1 MKIISTKA
9 DETLAEIVVTAL
21 DIAMAE
27 GIAQVS
33 FGKVAKRLGMSKSGV
48 FCRAGSLQSLQRAV
62 LDEFDRRF
70 MNEVVAPTRA
80 APRGL
85 PALEEHVRKL
95 ALCGH
100 GEVPQGPVGATCLYI
115 IGALDGATL
124 DPALRERL
132 QVGLTRWRTLLV
144 QLVKDAIELGQLPP
158 DTNCEQLV
166 FEVHSLV
173 VGMAHDARF
182 LRDPEIGTRM
192 VQACRRL
199 LASYEHEAMTLQ

>member
-1 MKIISTKA
+1 MKTISTKA

-48 FCRAGSLQSLQRAV
+48 FCRAGSLNSLQRAV
-62 LDEFDRRF
+62 LDEYDRRF
-70 MNEVVAPTRA
+70 LSDVVAPTRA

-95 ALCGH
+95 ALRAS
-100 GEVPQGPVGATCLYI
+100 GAAMGASCLYI
-115 IGALDGATL
+115 AGAFDGAALDA
-124 DPALRERL
+124 ALHQRL
-132 QVGLTRWRTLLV
+132 QQGLARWRTLLA
-144 QLVKDAIELGQLPP
+144 QLVQDAVELGQLPP
-158 DTNCEQLV
+158 DTNGEQLT
-166 FEVHSLV
+166 FEIHSLV

-182 LRDPEIGTRM
+182 LRDESIGQRM
-192 VQACRRL
+192 VLACRRL
-199 LASYEHEAMTLQ
+199 LASYTQAPVTLQ